1 METVQSSSPNETIKI
16 AKEFA
21 KTVKPGDVICLEE
34 NLGAGKTHFVR
45 GFVQGLG
52 LSGDIVSS
60 PPLPSSMNTRANFP
74 FIILIVTD
82 LNMCERLSKLERKNI
97 CMVMAF
103 ALSSG
108 RVGLQI
114 YCHQAQSMLP
124 LASLER
130 ITAKLVFNRN
140 LKWQHETGDSLTDW
154 ICSP

>member
-1 METVQSSSPNETIKI
+1 MSSAWREIWGL
-16 AKEFA
+16 AKR
-21 KTVKPGDVICLEE
+21 I
-34 NLGAGKTHFVR
+34 
-45 GFVQGLG
+45 
-52 LSGDIVSS
+52 LSEDLCKDWDFQAILF
-60 PPLPSSMNTRANFP
+60 PRQPLPSSMNTRANFP